1 MVYRTLDEMANKL
14 ELNWAGK
21 YDGYALIR
29 DEETGAPVQVPY
41 DKVQP
46 RLLVEVAQY
55 GDETVDN
62 ILISGENLYALKT
75 LVKSGY
81 AGKVKLIY
89 IDPPFNTGQAFSQY
103 DDALEHSLWLDMMS
117 DRIELLMDLLTPDG
131 SLWVHC
137 DDSEQAYL
145 KAAMDEIFGREN
157 FITTF
162 IWQKVDSPNDNKVPV
177 TPDHDYILCYSR
189 NPNATNFKQKKDLS
203 LLAAYRKD
211 NETGLLYRDRLL
223 KKNGKNSLRRDR
235 PTMFFPITDP
245 DGNDVYPIHDDGQEA
260 RWAMGRAGV
269 NKAIAE
275 GRFIWKRRGDN
286 GQERWVPYTRET
298 APDEPAR
305 PYPTIWTDV
314 LTTRQA
320 KAHQRELL
328 PNIIPF
334 ETPKPEQLIAR
345 IIAIASEE
353 GDIVL
358 DCFGGSGTTGAVALK
373 MNRRFVMS
381 EVGEHCDT
389 HILPRLQKVV
399 EGTDTGGITNE
410 VDWQGGDGFRYYRLG
425 KSLVEMDAETG
436 VWCLN
441 YTNGHL
447 IEAVCLQEDFKLL
460 GRGNYHGV
468 RGRHYAHI
476 ADTIVTQDY
485 VDALAADL
493 AEDESLT
500 IYCTKSKRK
509 LTTPDA
515 VQLKHIPRDLLK
527 ASPIKRGRQ
536 AEVATA

>member
-1 MVYRTLDEMANKL
+1 M
-14 ELNWAGK
+14 NWAGK
-21 YDGYALIR
+21 HDGYALIR

-41 DKVQP
+41 DEVQP
-46 RLLVEVAQY
+46 RLLVEAGRY
-55 GDETVDN
+55 GDAAADN

-75 LVKSGY
+75 LAKSGY
-81 AGKVKLIY
+81 AGQIKCIY
-89 IDPPFNTGQAFSQY
+89 IDPPFNTGQAFTQY

-117 DRIELLMDLLTPDG
+117 DRVELLKELLTPNG

-145 KAAMDEIFGREN
+145 KASMDEIFGREN
-157 FITTF
+157 FVTTF
-162 IWQKVDSPNDNKVPV
+162 IWQKVDSPNDNKVPI

-211 NETGLLYRDRLL
+211 KETGLLYRDRLL
-223 KKNGKNSLRRDR
+223 KKNGKNSLRKDR
-235 PTMFFPITDP
+235 PTMFFPVTDP

-260 RWAMGRAGV
+260 CWAMGKAGV
-269 NKAIAE
+269 SKAIAE
-275 GRFIWKRRGDN
+275 DRLIWKRRAAN
-286 GQERWVPYTRET
+286 GNERWVPYTRET

-328 PNIIPF
+328 PNTIPF

-381 EVGEHCDT
+381 EVGEHCET
-389 HILPRLQKVV
+389 HIVPRLQKVV
-399 EGTDTGGITNE
+399 DGTDAGGITNE
-410 VDWQGGDGFRYYRLG
+410 VDWQGGEGFRYYTLG
-425 KSLVEMDAETG
+425 KSLIEKDAQTG
-436 VWCLN
+436 VWRLN
-441 YTNGHL
+441 YTNGRL
-447 IEAVCLQEDFKLL
+447 IEAVCLQEGFKLL

-476 ADTIVTQDY
+476 ADCIVTQEY
-485 VDALAADL
+485 VDALASEL

-500 IYCTKSKRK
+500 LYCIKSKRK
-509 LTTPDA
+509 LSMPDS
-515 VQLKHIPRDLLK
+515 VQLKRLPRALLQ
-527 ASPIKRGRQ
+527 PISGKSITQ
-536 AEVATA
+536 AEAATVA